1 MKNKTEIITLI
12 LVMLSFVFNLNAT
25 QPMRGNSY
33 TEFGDYSIKLSDKPM
48 IIDGIELPTYEI
60 EYSNLNDVVTI
71 GIDTQR
77 KCQNFIVKHPGFE
90 IQYVCSKKGFGVKL
104 LENEYAHLNPGTIN
118 AIMDNN
124 QFNYQQVIVADE
136 KPLEDLL
143 HLIACYFPQL
153 ICQDIRTA
161 MNT

>member
-25 QPMRGNSY
+25 QPMRGNSH

-48 IIDGIELPTYEI
+48 IIDGIEFPTYEI
-60 EYSNLNDVVTI
+60 EYSNLNDVVKI
-71 GIDTQR
+71 GIDTQK

-104 LENEYAHLNPGTIN
+104 LDDEYARLNQGTIN

-124 QFNYQQVIVADE
+124 QFNYQQVIVSDE